1 MNSMKPGRG
10 RSAFTLI
17 ELLVVIGIIAVIA
30 AILFPV
36 FAGIRERGRQTQCL
50 SNERQLG
57 MAILQYAS
65 DNSETLFVAGEYARG
80 LGWAG
85 KCYPYVKSVGVFRC
99 PNDPTTDVP
108 AGAAFSVNG
117 QAMSAVSYGFNSNL
131 AGEQVP
137 ALANVHPI
145 PSVALRQVTA
155 PAATVLLF
163 EVSGN
168 VVALTDPR
176 GEDQSAYGNTVQGAA
191 QGGAAGVTTSDY
203 TFPIGHSTNPSG
215 LVLYATGNMGGMLL
229 NGATKKGVPLAGAR
243 GSDTRHGDGA
253 NYAACD
259 GHVAWLRPGQVSPGF
274 SAGSA
279 NSPPVI
285 RQDAAGT
292 ANPMYALT
300 FSSK

>member
-1 MNSMKPGRG
+1 MDGIKLGRSH
-10 RSAFTLI
+10 SAFTLI
-17 ELLVVIGIIAVIA
+17 ELLVVVGIIAVMA

-36 FAGIRERGRQTQCL
+36 FMGIRERGRQTQCL

-57 MAILQYAS
+57 MAILQYAGDS
-65 DNSETLFVAGEYARG
+65 NETLFVTSESARG

-85 KCYPYVKSVGVFRC
+85 RCYPYVKSVGVYRC
-99 PNDPTTDVP
+99 PNDATADVP
-108 AGAAFSVNG
+108 AGAAYSVNG

-131 AGEQVP
+131 VGIQVP
-137 ALANVHPI
+137 ALGNARPI
-145 PSVALRQVTA
+145 PSVALGQVTA
-155 PAATVLLF
+155 PARTLLLF

-168 VVALTDPR
+168 VAALAGTG

-191 QGGAAGVTTSDY
+191 LGGPAGPVSDY

-215 LVLYATGNMGGMLL
+215 LVLYATGDMGGVRL
-229 NGATKKGVPLAGAR
+229 NGVTKRGILRDGAE
-243 GSDTRHGDGA
+243 GSYPRHGDGA

-274 SAGSA
+274 SAEAVDGPQVA
-279 NSPPVI
+279 GG
-285 RQDAAGT
+285 DAAGT
-292 ANPMYALT
+292 ANPRYALT